1 MARSKRDYL
10 FILNPWPGTPTSVGR
25 IVNTT
30 VLPDESGVPI
40 WRVEKFGAH
49 SAGQDAAAL
58 RQAGT
63 PAATTLPIA
72 LASGFTKAHD
82 GNMKLHQGQVW
93 QQGEQRIRIVTLE
106 RLSVKYKVITNLET
120 KEGTHHQVTKKE
132 FCRLIKNAVLLPP
145 DARPAP
151 SAPVA
156 VADPVSEAVTV
167 AEQPDC
173 IPASLT

>member
-1 MARSKRDYL
+1 M
-10 FILNPWPGTPTSVGR
+10 
-25 IVNTT
+25 
-30 VLPDESGVPI
+30 
-40 WRVEKFGAH
+40 EKFGAR

-58 RQAGT
+58 RQART
-63 PAATTLPIA
+63 PAATNSAIA

-82 GNMKLHQGQVW
+82 ANMKLHQGQVW

-132 FCRLIKNAVLLPP
+132 FCRLLKNAVLLPP

-151 SAPVA
+151 SVPAA
-156 VADPVSEAVTV
+156 ASEPVSEAVTV
-167 AEQPDC
+167 AEQPGC
-173 IPASLT
+173 IPASST